1 MMSFVVYFEN
11 IELLRIFAFEKKDA
25 KKINNTQRNLTKIFY
40 IVLIKYVIKYYPCFL
55 KTSKMYC
62 MSGSFAN
69 TFSLLISNV
78 SVDLH

>member
-25 KKINNTQRNLTKIFY
+25 KKINNTKRDLTKIFY

-55 KTSKMYC
+55 KTSNMYC
-62 MSGSFAN
+62 MSGNF
-69 TFSLLISNV
+69 
-78 SVDLH
+78 